1 MIGLVMLAIM
11 AGCAAG
17 LYFKGTLAMGVAMIF
32 NALIAGFAAFGF
44 FEIAAKFL
52 VQYSPGLAPWAP
64 MVCFLL
70 LLVLVFALLMAVE
83 MLMSKEKV
91 ELGLMPERIGRPATG
106 VVLGYLATG
115 YLLVAAALA
124 PLPSQY
130 PYPRFDARSPNAASP
145 KKALLSPD
153 GFVTG
158 LFATIS
164 KGGFGPIGEPKSF
177 GLLHAGFID
186 QLYLNRHK
194 GKEVPLMTSTPAVDS
209 PRKAG
214 VWNMPDSLVDTEG
227 KPLSA
232 PAGTR
237 LMLVRADI
245 KKSALRD
252 ASKFTLAQW
261 RLVCGVRGTGPALAG
276 KGQAA
281 YPIGYI
287 GPGGRFER
295 KSLADV
301 ITAEA
306 GNSQGDAITIDLGF
320 PVPANLTPL
329 LLEFKRNN
337 VVQVSTV
344 ASAEEAP
351 QPVAFGVPAPA
362 PAPAPQTPAAPGAE
376 PGTQPTSSVEP
387 APGQQAPP
395 APAPSPGTKGKNRKG
410 RKGLSDVSR
419 SVVGGQQEN

>member
-1 MIGLVMLAIM
+1 MISLVMLAIM
-11 AGCAAG
+11 AGCAVG
-17 LYFKGTLAMGVAMIF
+17 LYLKGTLALGVAMIF

-44 FEIAAKFL
+44 FEIAAKLL
-52 VQYSPGLAPWAP
+52 VQYSPGVAPWAP
-64 MVCFLL
+64 MICFLL
-70 LLVLVFALLMAVE
+70 LFVLVFALLMAVE

-91 ELGLMPERIGRPATG
+91 DLGVMPERIGRPAAG
-106 VVLGYLATG
+106 VVLGYLVTG

-164 KGGFGPIGEPKSF
+164 KGGFGPLGEPKSF
-177 GLLHAGFID
+177 ALLHAGFLD
-186 QLYLNRHK
+186 QLYLNRQK
-194 GKEVPLMTSTPAVDS
+194 GKEVPLMTSTLAIDS

-214 VWNMPDSLVDTEG
+214 VWNVPDSLVDTEG

-237 LMLVRADI
+237 LMLVRADL

-252 ASKFTLAQW
+252 ASKFTLSQW
-261 RLVCGVRGTGPALAG
+261 RLVCGIRSTGAALAG

-281 YPIGYI
+281 YPIGFI

-295 KSLADV
+295 KSLAEI
-301 ITAEA
+301 ITVEA
-306 GNSQGDAITIDLGF
+306 GQSQGDAITIDLGF
-320 PVPANLTPL
+320 PVPTTLTPL

-337 VVQVSTV
+337 IVQVSPV

-351 QPVAFGVPAPA
+351 QPVAFGAPA
-362 PAPAPQTPAAPGAE
+362 PPPQPPAAPGAE
-376 PGTQPTSSVEP
+376 PAGQPAARVEP
-387 APGQQAPP
+387 APGQSAPP
-395 APAPSPGTKGKNRKG
+395 ASAPPSGSKGRNRKSTKRARDITG
-410 RKGLSDVSR
+410 
-419 SVVGGQQEN
+419 SVTGPQLQEN